1 MAILDIISLLILIAG
16 GIILG
21 IWLIVYSG
29 PAALKNA
36 PARRNNLHF
45 ILPFLL
51 ISIWLVFSAAAVGII
66 TLVLENTSAQHYSE
80 KIHVEQPVEL
90 VSSLAMMAIE
100 VVLIVAILILAKT
113 SFARGLKGLGLSPK
127 TIARDLPAAAVNLL
141 AVYPLVTVMVVL
153 VMYLGQ
159 FFGGD
164 GFQMQVN
171 EGLLIISESTSP
183 FITILLL
190 FCFAV
195 IVSIFEEVLFRGILQ
210 SMIRGYLGKPWPAI
224 LITSFLFAL
233 MHPWMHWPAI
243 FALSLGFGYA
253 YERSG
258 SLLRP
263 IFMHIIF
270 NSVSIITLL
279 LTEIPQA

>member
-1 MAILDIISLLILIAG
+1 MALPDKISMLVLLAG

-36 PARRNNLHF
+36 PHRRNRLHF
-45 ILPFLL
+45 IMPFLL
-51 ISIWLVFSAAAVGII
+51 IAIWLVFSFAAVGTVTILLQSAG
-66 TLVLENTSAQHYSE
+66 TEHHSENVS
-80 KIHVEQPVEL
+80 IEQPTEM
-90 VSSLAMMAIE
+90 VSSLAMMAVE
-100 VVLIVAILILAKT
+100 VVMIAAIIFIAKIH
-113 SFARGLKGLGLSPK
+113 FARGLKGFGLNPK
-127 TIARDLPAAAVNLL
+127 TILRDLPAAAINLL
-141 AVYPLVTVMVVL
+141 AVYPLVMIMVLL

-159 FFGGD
+159 YIKGD
-164 GFQMQVN
+164 DFEMQVN
-171 EGLLIISESTSP
+171 EGLLIISESPSLA
-183 FITILLL
+183 ITVLLL

-195 IVSIFEEVLFRGILQ
+195 IVSVFEEVLFRGILQ
-210 SMIRGYLGKPWPAI
+210 SMLRGYLGSPWPAI
-224 LITSFLFAL
+224 LIASFLFAL

-253 YERSG
+253 YEKSG

-270 NSVSIITLL
+270 NSVSIIALL
-279 LTEIPQA
+279 LTETN